1 MAINWKNFEQNNKTT
16 SLIILFVPYNTKAIR
31 LAYKMKYNRQR
42 ENKVVLLMITNGKK
56 WL

>member
-16 SLIILFVPYNTKAIR
+16 SLTILFEPYNTKAIR
-31 LAYKMKYNRQR
+31 LAYKTKYNRKR